1 MNDAPSYQPAA
12 RRDDRSPMSR
22 VVLVCLLISIRLIAG
37 ALSETC
43 FFDLELSPVRTVHIH
58 SAGDHDHCNHGRYN
72 VPLLVA
78 WACSACK
85 DANEFALPET
95 LRLLILVSFFV
106 PLFLL
111 ALAFGGRPLI
121 DACVRGPPLLFR

>member
-72 VPLLVA
+72 VPPLVA

-85 DANEFALPET
+85 DANEFALP
-95 LRLLILVSFFV
+95 
-106 PLFLL
+106 
-111 ALAFGGRPLI
+111 
-121 DACVRGPPLLFR
+121 